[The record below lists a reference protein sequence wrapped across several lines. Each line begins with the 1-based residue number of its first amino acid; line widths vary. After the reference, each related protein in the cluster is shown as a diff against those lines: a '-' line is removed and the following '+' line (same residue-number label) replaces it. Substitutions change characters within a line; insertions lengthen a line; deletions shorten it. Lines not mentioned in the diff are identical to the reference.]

1 MITLIKTRKI
11 NCTTDTNVY
20 EYPEWTVLMAA
31 TNGGQLDVVK
41 MLVRKEAA
49 IDMRDKDG
57 KTALMIAE
65 GRRQIQIAEFLKVAK
80 AESIKRKND
89 Q

>member
-1 MITLIKTRKI
+1 
-11 NCTTDTNVY
+11 
-20 EYPEWTVLMAA
+20 MAA

>member
-1 MITLIKTRKI
+1 
-11 NCTTDTNVY
+11 
-20 EYPEWTVLMAA
+20 
-31 TNGGQLDVVK
+31 
-41 MLVRKEAA
+41 
-49 IDMRDKDG
+49 MRDKDG

-65 GRRQIQIAEFLKVAK
+65 GRRQIQIAEFLEVAK